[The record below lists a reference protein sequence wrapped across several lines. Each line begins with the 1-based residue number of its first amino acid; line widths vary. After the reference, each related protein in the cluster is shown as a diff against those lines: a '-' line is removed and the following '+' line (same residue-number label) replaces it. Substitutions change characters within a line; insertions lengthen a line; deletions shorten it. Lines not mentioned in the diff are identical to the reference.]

1 MSVVD
6 RIKSLCNERGITLA
20 ELERNTGIGNGI
32 IARWKSSSPKAD
44 SLEKVAVFFSV
55 STDYILERT
64 DIRNFY
70 ESAAAS
76 STTSY
81 DDLPPE
87 AIQELNNYREFLKQ
101 KYGKK

>member
-1 MSVVD
+1 MSIVARVK
-6 RIKSLCNERGITLA
+6 RLCDINGITIA
-20 ELERNTGIGNGI
+20 ELERNAGIGNGVI
-32 IARWKSSSPKAD
+32 RRWDDRAPASDKLAD
-44 SLEKVAVFFSV
+44 TAKYFGVTV
-55 STDYILERT
+55 DYLLGLSEM
-64 DIRNFY
+64 